1 MKKLRD
7 LSVMVLAG
15 MFLCLMGIGA
25 KPALAQEYTFR
36 AGHTFDPSNPTAK
49 AIAHY
54 AELVEKESK
63 GRIKITIHPAGSL
76 GDFAEL
82 YDQQKMG
89 ALELS
94 YFGFPTGSRDN
105 RRLSFDDLPYLWPDV
120 DTAIKALNGDLGKI
134 VTPIMYQLGLKMLN
148 YTEPLGFRHFTNN
161 VRPIH
166 KPDDL
171 KGLKIR
177 IYPSELRLEAF
188 KAMGISPTPMP
199 FGEVYTALK
208 LKTIDGQENPLSIIN
223 SQKFYEVQKYLSL
236 TRHLLTNGGLA
247 FSRPLW
253 EKLPKDVQDLLQKC
267 ATMSEEYDIRV
278 FKESEAQAL
287 GQLKEKGIQVN
298 EVNFA
303 DFKNLVKPVYKK
315 WAPVL
320 GPEIVEV
327 LKKVTGS
334 EF

>member
-1 MKKLRD
+1 MRKLGY
-7 LSVMVLAG
+7 LSVFAAAVLMLG
-15 MFLCLMGIGA
+15 LIGVGVN
-25 KPALAQEYTFR
+25 PSSAQEFKLR
-36 AGHTFDPSNPTAK
+36 AGHTFELTNPTAK

-63 GRIKITIHPAGSL
+63 GRIKISVHPAGSL

-105 RRLSFDDLPYLWPDV
+105 RKFSFDDLPYLWPDV
-120 DTAIKALNGDLGKI
+120 DTAVKALNGDLGKV
-134 VTPIMYQLGLKMLN
+134 VTPMLYQLGIKMLN
-148 YTEPLGFRHFTNN
+148 YTLPLGFRHFTNN
-161 VRPIH
+161 VRPIY
-166 KPDDL
+166 KPADL

-177 IYPSELRLEAF
+177 IYPSELRLDAF
-188 KAMGISPTPMP
+188 KAMGMAPTPMP
-199 FGEVYTALK
+199 FGEVYTAMK

-253 EKLPKDVQDLLQKC
+253 EKLPKDVQDLLQRC
-267 ATMSEEYDIRV
+267 AKMDEEYDMKV
-278 FKESEAQAL
+278 FNESEAQSL
-287 GQLKEKGIQVN
+287 GELKQKGIQVN
-298 EVNFA
+298 EVDFA
-303 DFKNLVKPVYKK
+303 EFKNIVKPVYKK

-320 GPEIVEV
+320 GPEIVGV